1 MGYIDDYNARH
12 GKCEYCE
19 YYNNYT
25 GDKRCEEC
33 YGTEFKDSVDL
44 LSFIRAKVTK
54 DAVNKFN
61 ESEEGKRLYSMM
73 EQHRQT
79 YNQCKDSYNQARNKF
94 VDEAIKQFEDKL
106 NLL

>member
-1 MGYIDDYNARH
+1 MGYIDDYNKRK
-12 GKCEYCE
+12 GKCEYCK
-19 YYNNYT
+19 YYDVI
-25 GDKRCEEC
+25 GSMRCTEC
-33 YGTEFKDSVDL
+33 CGYDFEDSVDL

-54 DAVNKFN
+54 DATNKFN

-79 YNQCKDSYNQARNKF
+79 YNQCKDSYTQARDKF
-94 VDEAIKQFEDKL
+94 VDEAIKQLEDKI